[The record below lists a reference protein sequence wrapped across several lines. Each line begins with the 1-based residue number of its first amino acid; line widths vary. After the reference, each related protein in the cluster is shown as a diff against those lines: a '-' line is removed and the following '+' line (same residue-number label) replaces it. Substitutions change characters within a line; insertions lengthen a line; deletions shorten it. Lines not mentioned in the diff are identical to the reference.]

1 MNRSTKEILDEA
13 KTVAVIGMS
22 KKAYRTSHHIASFL
36 QDNGYRIIPINP
48 NLTGQVLGENSYNT
62 IQDVPEE
69 LKVDII
75 DIFRN
80 KRYTEAM
87 VDEIIEWSKRSGQKP
102 VIWTQLD
109 VSSDAAR
116 KKAEDA
122 GFEYVKNRCAMVEYQ
137 KAS

>member
-22 KKAYRTSHHIASFL
+22 EKAYRTSHHIASFL
-36 QDNGYRIIPINP
+36 QDKGYRIIPINP
-48 NLTGQVLGENSYNT
+48 NLTGQVLGEDTYNT
-62 IQDVPEE
+62 IKDVPEE
-69 LKVDII
+69 LKIDII

-80 KRYTEAM
+80 KQYTEAM
-87 VDEIIEWSKRSGQKP
+87 IDEIIEWSKRTGQKP

-116 KKAEDA
+116 KKAKEA
-122 GFEYVKNRCAMVEYQ
+122 GFEYVENRCAMVEYE
-137 KAS
+137 KAF